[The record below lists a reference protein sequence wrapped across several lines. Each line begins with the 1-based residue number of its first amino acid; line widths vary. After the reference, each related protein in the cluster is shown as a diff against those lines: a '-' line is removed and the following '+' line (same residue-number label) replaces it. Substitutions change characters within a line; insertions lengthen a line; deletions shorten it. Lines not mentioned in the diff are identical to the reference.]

1 MVWQVSKLHCEVL
14 RLDDRLRDLE
24 VRLQLHG
31 TQILE
36 QEEKQEG
43 DSDIKDYDNE
53 GDSLLVEVVLAHK
66 EEVDVI
72 RLAHGLHEVHIVT
85 LLL

>member
-14 RLDDRLRDLE
+14 GLDDRLGDLE

-36 QEEKQEG
+36 QEEKKEG
-43 DSDIKDYDNE
+43 DSDIKEYDNE
-53 GDSLLVEVVLAHK
+53 GDSLLVEVVLAHQ
-66 EEVDVI
+66 EEVYVI
-72 RLAHGLHEVHIVT
+72 GLAHSLHEVHIVT